1 MLHVKHTL
9 TKPYIT
15 NDFIYMSTSLFCN
28 IMILGGPF
36 TAKKKKEV
44 FMGVYWS
51 AKLLHY
57 RMISL
62 SLKNAGSQTNTP
74 IHPP

>member
-36 TAKKKKEV
+36 TAKKKRKYLWE
-44 FMGVYWS
+44 FIGLPNYCTI
-51 AKLLHY
+51 A
-57 RMISL
+57 
-62 SLKNAGSQTNTP
+62 
-74 IHPP
+74 

>member
-36 TAKKKKEV
+36 TAKKTGSIYGSLLVCQTTALSHDIFEFKEC
-44 FMGVYWS
+44 
-51 AKLLHY
+51 
-57 RMISL
+57 R
-62 SLKNAGSQTNTP
+62 
-74 IHPP
+74 